1 MADATSG
8 VKPTSFVIVP
18 HALVSRRDLSDA
30 GFRLLAYLLTFARPG
45 KPEVWPEQETLAA
58 DLGWSTDKVGRTQ
71 AHLIALGLVK
81 IARRIRD
88 RAGKFRQNVLNV
100 AAAMLAPAMLAP
112 AMLAPAV
119 VAPKTQTAEL
129 RSGKDTPT
137 QKPRPS
143 IPQICGP
150 LKKTNSLPTKEQQ
163 QATQSEQKIEPEPL
177 PGVVVLLTQKGMERE
192 TARRLYREHGEPRC
206 RLALTLLSA
215 AKNVHDAGA
224 WLCRAIERGYKPQQ
238 AAPPLSSGAQKG
250 QTGASSVEAGSEEWD
265 RARARHLG
273 RVPEAEFAQLKARA
287 EKHLRDTC
295 RLAHFSADTLAQ
307 KMAQAWRFQCE
318 GKVRA

>member
-1 MADATSG
+1 MNPIMADAIPG

-71 AHLIALGLVK
+71 AHLVALGLVK

-112 AMLAPAV
+112 AV

-137 QKPRPS
+137 KKPRLS
-143 IPQICGP
+143 RPQICGP

-177 PGVVVLLTQKGMERE
+177 PDVVVLLTQKGMEKE

-206 RLALTLLSA
+206 RLALALLSA

-224 WLCRAIERGYKPQQ
+224 WLCRAIERGYKPRQ
-238 AAPPLSSGAQKG
+238 AAPPISGAQKG
-250 QTGASSVEAGSEEWD
+250 QTGASSVEAASEEWD

-273 RVPEAEFAQLKARA
+273 NVPEAEFAQLKARA

-295 RLAHFSADTLAQ
+295 RLAHFSQDTLAQ

-318 GKVRA
+318 GKVTA